1 MKISA
6 PALAKNPGSDRPAP
20 APATLDIQYRYHLKL
35 YKKKPL
41 VIPIGF
47 ERAWIR
53 FPNAETYAEAIECGS
68 RMDVYPKHCGHALFI
83 LIWIRITAL
92 HNRGSESAY

>member
-35 YKKKPL
+35 YKKASCY
-41 VIPIGF
+41 IGF

-92 HNRGSESAY
+92 LNRGSESAY